1 LHFNEIFKR
10 VFAGACHFHSLAQ
23 GTFMLAPIIWTLAIG
38 FGIGAMV
45 ITAAADMHSLH
56 MTLATL
62 ISSSIAAC
70 GIRDVYASSEQAS
83 SVTGR
88 AAIVTRFMGVLWAWS
103 ALVTVVTYGLVLN
116 WDSWYVAFI
125 LLISGAG
132 LCLFVSSILQ
142 REANTADGDVR
153 LVGIVNIVARAQFVL
168 ACLALG
174 ALMAGAKLP
183 VQSLGEPGAWAGLNL
198 FISTAMGFAVLNGF
212 VIATCPEKTGATGD
226 QTAAVN

>member
-1 LHFNEIFKR
+1 
-10 VFAGACHFHSLAQ
+10 
-23 GTFMLAPIIWTLAIG
+23 MLAPILWILAIG

-45 ITAAADMHSLH
+45 VTAAADLHSLH
-56 MTLATL
+56 LTLSTL
-62 ISSSIAAC
+62 ISSAIAAC
-70 GIRDVYASSEQAS
+70 GIRDVYTSAEDAD

-103 ALVTVVTYGLVLN
+103 ALVTVVTYGLVLR

-125 LLISGAG
+125 LLSSGSG
-132 LCLFVSSILQ
+132 LCLFVSSILK
-142 REANTADGDVR
+142 REAATEDGDAR

-174 ALMAGAKLP
+174 ALMAGGKSP

-212 VIATCPEKTGATGD
+212 VIATCPEKVGAVGD
-226 QTAAVN
+226 QQTAQS

>member
-1 LHFNEIFKR
+1 
-10 VFAGACHFHSLAQ
+10 
-23 GTFMLAPIIWTLAIG
+23 MLAPIIWILAIG

-45 ITAAADMHSLH
+45 VTAAADMQSLH

-62 ISSSIAAC
+62 IGSSIAAC
-70 GIRDVYASSEQAS
+70 GIRDVYMSSEES
-83 SVTGR
+83 NSVTAR

-103 ALVTVVTYGLVLN
+103 ALVTVVTYGLVLH
-116 WDSWYVAFI
+116 WDSWYIAFI
-125 LLISGAG
+125 LLMSGSG

-142 REANTADGDVR
+142 REAATEDGDAR

-174 ALMAGAKLP
+174 ALMAGGRSP
-183 VQSLGEPGAWAGLNL
+183 VQSFGEPGAWAGLNL

-212 VIATCPEKTGATGD
+212 VIATCPEKVGSVGD
-226 QTAAVN
+226 QQTAQN